1 MTTGSVPNIGTS
13 YAATAPAAPTHDTL
27 THLERRLAKEDIA
40 FLNVRGVRGRPDIDK
55 DRLIALAKR
64 VYADPTAPDKI
75 NPPAYFRGE
84 PVQDKESQIEST
96 NRTPGH
102 RSVDRQAEAI
112 MEDRLYKMMPTTEIP
127 SRQMTALLEEAK
139 LVIFQRGVD
148 GEAQVTEAIEVI
160 DTVLRNIQGFEKAGT
175 SEQSGK
181 FAGVYSH
188 AVKEACELAVGNGRD
203 PYPLIDKLPHC
214 HETVESF
221 DKKFELAMESVRP
234 QARFMAE
241 ELKNILRP
249 YAQISPPDAE
259 TRGEATKLLDETPG
273 RASTW
278 WQKA

>member
-1 MTTGSVPNIGTS
+1 MNTGSVPHVGTT
-13 YAATAPAAPTHDTL
+13 YTAVPVGAMHDTL

-40 FLNVRGVRGRPDIDK
+40 SINVRGVHGRPRVDK
-55 DRLIALAKR
+55 DRLVALARR
-64 VYADPTAPDKI
+64 VYADPAEPGKI

-84 PVQDKESQIEST
+84 PVRGKESQIEPT

-112 MEDRLYKMMPTTEIP
+112 LEDRLYNMVTTTEIP

-139 LVIFQRGVD
+139 LVVAQRGVD
-148 GEAQVTEAIEVI
+148 GEAQVAEAIEII
-160 DTVLRNIQGFEKAGT
+160 DAVLRNIQGFEKAGT
-175 SEQSGK
+175 SAQSGK
-181 FAGVYSH
+181 FAEVYSH

-203 PYPLIDKLPHC
+203 PYPLIDQLPHC
-214 HETVESF
+214 HETAESF
-221 DKKFELAMESVRP
+221 DKKFDRAMESIRP

-249 YAQISPPDAE
+249 YAQISRPDE
-259 TRGEATKLLDETPG
+259 TSGEARKLLDEMPG
-273 RASTW
+273 ESSTW